1 MTMTTF
7 LLVRHATCDPVGRSI
22 AGRLPGIPLNAEG
35 REQAARLAERLRGVA
50 LDAIYSSPIQR
61 ARETADAIATDRA
74 LVVNTAEELI
84 ELDFAAWSGRTLA
97 ELEDDE
103 QWRRFNRLR
112 SVTRASSG
120 ESMLDVQ
127 ARAVALVERLRAEH
141 PDGRV
146 ALVSHGDVIRG
157 LIAHL
162 AGIPLDLFQ
171 RLEIEPASVSVI
183 GVDEHHIAVRC
194 LNHTGGLS
202 I

>member
-1 MTMTTF
+1 MTTF

-61 ARETADAIATDRA
+61 ARETADAITTGRA
-74 LVVNTAEELI
+74 LAVNTAEELI

-97 ELEDDE
+97 ELEDDA

-127 ARAVALVERLRAEH
+127 ARAVALVERLRVEH

-157 LIAHL
+157 LVAHL

-183 GVDEHHIAVRC
+183 GVDEHHVAVRC

-202 I
+202 V

>member
-1 MTMTTF
+1 MTTF
-7 LLVRHATCDPVGRSI
+7 LLIRHATCDPVGRSI
-22 AGRLPGIPLNAEG
+22 AGRLPGIALNAEG
-35 REQAARLAERLRGVA
+35 RGQATRLAERLRGVT

-84 ELDFAAWSGRTLA
+84 ELDFAAWSGRMLA

-120 ESMLDVQ
+120 ESMLNVQ
-127 ARAVALVERLRAEH
+127 ARAVALVERLRAEY

>member
-1 MTMTTF
+1 MTTF

-61 ARETADAIATDRA
+61 ARETADAIATGRA
-74 LVVNTAEELI
+74 LAVSTAEELI

-97 ELEDDE
+97 ELEDDAR
-103 QWRRFNRLR
+103 WRRFNRLR
-112 SVTRASSG
+112 SVARASSG

-157 LIAHL
+157 LVAHL

-183 GVDEHHIAVRC
+183 GVDEHHVAVRC

-202 I
+202 V